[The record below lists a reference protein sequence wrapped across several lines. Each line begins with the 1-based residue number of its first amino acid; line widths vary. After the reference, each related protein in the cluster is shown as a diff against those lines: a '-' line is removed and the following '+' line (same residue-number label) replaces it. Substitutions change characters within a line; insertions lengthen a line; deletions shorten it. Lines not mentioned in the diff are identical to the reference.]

1 MLTPAFASRA
11 ATRASAPGLLRMR
24 RTKAVSSVVR
34 YLARRSTRL
43 AWPGLLTTKWIFPRP
58 ALVSALS
65 AEMLT
70 RASAN
75 VRASAA
81 RTPGRD
87 FRLRVSWAALA
98 TGAPPPRRLGSDL
111 DHSASRIKLV
121 RIQSPDPRA
130 R

>member
-24 RTKAVSSVVR
+24 TMNAVSSVAR
-34 YLARRSTRL
+34 YLAWRSARL
-43 AWPGLLTTKWIFPRP
+43 ACPGFLTTTWIFPRP

-87 FRLRVSWAALA
+87 LRLRVSWAALA
-98 TGAPPPRRLGSDL
+98 IGMPPPLGLGDAP
-111 DHSASRIKLV
+111 DHNAYRMTPIHHSMT
-121 RIQSPDPRA
+121 
-130 R
+130 

>member
-24 RTKAVSSVVR
+24 TTKAVSSVAR

-43 AWPGLLTTKWIFPRP
+43 AGPGLLTTKWIFPRP
-58 ALVSALS
+58 ALVLAVS

-75 VRASAA
+75 VRASVAQTA
-81 RTPGRD
+81 GRD
-87 FRLRVSWAALA
+87 FRLRVSWEALA
-98 TGAPPPRRLGSDL
+98 IGTLPPLRLGGGL
-111 DHSASRIKLV
+111 NHNAYRMEPVHHLI
-121 RIQSPDPRA
+121 
-130 R
+130 

>member
-11 ATRASAPGLLRMR
+11 ATRASAPRLFRMR
-24 RTKAVSSVVR
+24 TTKAVSSVAG
-34 YLARRSTRL
+34 YLARRSSRL
-43 AWPGLLTTKWIFPRP
+43 AGPGLLAAKWIFPRP

-75 VRASAA
+75 VRASVA

-87 FRLRVSWAALA
+87 FRLRVSWEALA
-98 TGAPPPRRLGSDL
+98 IGTLPPLRLGGRL
-111 DHSASRIKLV
+111 
-121 RIQSPDPRA
+121 QS
-130 R
+130 